1 MKLIVR
7 TAVSALILACG
18 AFAAQAQQVVITTE
32 QEPVITEYVTKHV
45 VTSVDVPDVQI
56 VDGTALPDTVE
67 LHRIDAPDVN
77 YSYTVVNGTTV
88 VVDPATRKI
97 IRVLN

>member
-7 TAVSALILACG
+7 IAVSAAILAGG

-32 QEPVITEYVTKHV
+32 QVPVITEYVTKHV

-88 VVDPATRKI
+88 VVDPATRRI
-97 IRVLN
+97 IKVLN